1 MLKGF
6 IIGVFATWFIVG
18 VLLYVEQEYFHGNEI
33 IWNFLAMPFY
43 LVGLPIVF
51 VWVFTTNK
59 KYREDFIKNIKR
71 KIKKLLTND

>member
-6 IIGVFATWFIVG
+6 IIGVFATWFIVA
-18 VLLYVEQEYFHGNEI
+18 VSLYVEQEYFHGNEI
-33 IWNFLAMPFY
+33 IWNFLTMPSY

-71 KIKKLLTND
+71 KIKKTLDK